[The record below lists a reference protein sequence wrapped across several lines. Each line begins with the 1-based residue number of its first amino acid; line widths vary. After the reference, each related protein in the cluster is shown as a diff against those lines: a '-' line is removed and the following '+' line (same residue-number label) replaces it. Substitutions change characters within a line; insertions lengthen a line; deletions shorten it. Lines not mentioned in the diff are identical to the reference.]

1 MAQVVA
7 MQRGATNVSGTGT
20 SSATLFTQS
29 ATGNGTRVITNMMM
43 IKVDKSTYTSQISGG
58 QYAIYHNSSAGG
70 SQLIGYWSQVWLQ
83 YPTSQNYAI
92 QNNSQSVI
100 QMHILNDES
109 SVRQSIQAFPG
120 NPAYQYGGALQS
132 NGPIIQSTNW
142 YNFNDTGVSNG
153 SVQSML
159 LTRPLLQYNT
169 QSLNY
174 FINFIPR
181 NFWIGPSDTITV
193 KANYS
198 GVYYVPSGKS
208 SYPVYGYP
216 NVQFNYSFTTVTET

>member
-43 IKVDKSTYTSQISGG
+43 IKVDRTTYTSQSYGG
-58 QYAIYHNSSAGG
+58 QYAIYHNSSSGG
-70 SQLIGYWSQVWLQ
+70 SQLIGYWSQVRLQ
-83 YPTSQNYAI
+83 YPTSTNWTLE
-92 QNNSQSVI
+92 SSTQSVI

-109 SVRQSIQAFPG
+109 NTRQSVQGFPG
-120 NPAYQYGGALQS
+120 NPAYQYGAGTLT
-132 NGPIIQSTNW
+132 NGPIIQSNNW
-142 YNFNDTGVSNG
+142 FNFDNAGVSNG
-153 SVQSML
+153 SVQSMYL
-159 LTRPLLQYNT
+159 SRGYLTYNT
-169 QSLNY
+169 LTSGY
-174 FINFIPR
+174 YINFIPR

-193 KANYS
+193 KGYNY
-198 GVYYVPSGKS
+198 GYYSVPSGKS
-208 SYPVYGYP
+208 SYQVFGQP